1 MKALVYFGARD
12 LRYVDVDTPRPK
24 KGEVLVKPR
33 AVSICGS
40 DLSGFKG
47 TSKFR
52 VPPLIMGH
60 EFSGEIAELGE
71 GVKNLSIGQKVG
83 VVTNLFCGKCPDC
96 KRNLQN
102 ICDNRYI
109 IGTTMMAGSYN
120 GAMADFVPVPAEKI
134 VPLPE
139 HVSFAEAALAE
150 PLSISLRAVKHAG
163 NIKGKTTA
171 VFGAGPIGLLAI
183 KCLKMFGA
191 KEIIAIDII
200 EKRLDMAKKC
210 GATAVINS
218 NDDVLKFTRDLTCG
232 EGLDFVLDAV
242 GIEATINKGIEI
254 VRNGGNIIWIG
265 LSAKQ
270 INMEY
275 FTSVCKEINIKSSY
289 MYTTEMNEA
298 LDLISSGKIIVKD
311 IITNSYPMSKG
322 PEIFAKLA
330 GNQAEDVKVIL
341 TND

>member
-1 MKALVYFGARD
+1 MKALVYFGAKD
-12 LRYVDVDTPRPK
+12 IRYIDVETPQPK

-60 EFSGEIAELGE
+60 EFSGEIAGLGE
-71 GVKNLSIGQKVG
+71 GVKGLNVGQKVG
-83 VVTNLFCGKCPDC
+83 VVTNLFCGECPDC

-102 ICDNRYI
+102 ICDNRLI

-120 GAMADFVPVPAEKI
+120 GAMADYVTAPAEKI

-139 HVSFAEAALAE
+139 HVTFAEAALAE
-150 PLSISLRAVKHAG
+150 PLSISLRATKHAG
-163 NIKGKTTA
+163 DIKGKTVA
-171 VFGAGPIGLLAI
+171 VFGAGPIGLLAVKCI
-183 KCLKMFGA
+183 KLFGA
-191 KEIIAIDII
+191 KQIIVIDVIDR
-200 EKRLDMAKKC
+200 RLDMAKKC
-210 GATAVINS
+210 GATAVINA
-218 NDDVLKFTRDLTCG
+218 NDNVLTFTRDLTNG
-232 EGLDFVLDAV
+232 EGLDFVFDAV

-270 INMEY
+270 VNMDY
-275 FTSVCKEINIKSSY
+275 FTAVCKEINIRSSY

-298 LDLISSGKIIVKD
+298 LELIISGKIVVKD
-311 IITNSYPMSKG
+311 IITDSYPMSEG
-322 PEIFAKLA
+322 PRIFSALA
-330 GNQAEDVKVIL
+330 NKQTDDIKVMLI
-341 TND
+341 ND